1 MFIVLSIFDALSVL
15 AISFKLFRMPFLE
28 YKKQIIITSI
38 VIAIISFLNR
48 VIFDIPQ
55 FDLAIQLIIYI
66 VALRILIKIRTFE
79 STLIIVTG
87 LLVYLSIQ
95 YFIYFILMVTGL
107 LDYAAAASGI
117 EGFETYVLWIGTILA
132 VYFTAWLFFYMN
144 LGFAFIVRPPHYF
157 AVKSPIFSGKNRVLA
172 LGLVGGIVFICIN
185 AILLFHMTYLW
196 IYPLALVFSLVSTGG
211 VYYLSHRRNLND

>member
-28 YKKQIIITSI
+28 YKKQIILTSI
-38 VIAIISFLNR
+38 VIAIVSFLNR

-55 FDLAIQLIIYI
+55 YDLTIQLIIYV
-66 VALRILIKIRTFE
+66 VALRCLIKMRTFE

-107 LDYAAAASGI
+107 LDYAAASGI
-117 EGFETYVLWIGTILA
+117 EGFETYVLWISTILA
-132 VYFTAWLFFYMN
+132 VYLTAWLFFYMN

-157 AVKSPIFSGKNRVLA
+157 AIKSPILSGKNRVLA

-196 IYPLALVFSLVSTGG
+196 IYPFALVFSLVSTGG

>member
-1 MFIVLSIFDALSVL
+1 MKLGDLVFIVLSIFDALSVL

-28 YKKQIIITSI
+28 YKKQIILTSI
-38 VIAIISFLNR
+38 VIAIVSFLNR

-55 FDLAIQLIIYI
+55 YDLTIQLIIYV
-66 VALRILIKIRTFE
+66 VALRCLIKMRTFE

-107 LDYAAAASGI
+107 LDYAAASGI
-117 EGFETYVLWIGTILA
+117 EGFETYVLWISTILA
-132 VYFTAWLFFYMN
+132 VYLTAWLFFYMN

-157 AVKSPIFSGKNRVLA
+157 AIKSPILSGKNRVLA

-196 IYPLALVFSLVSTGG
+196 IYPFALVFFACLYRRSL
-211 VYYLSHRRNLND
+211 LPLA